1 MRKELRGPL
10 PVKSQFTEILY
21 LWAAKARIMQE
32 RHRQRDKYFEEQAYT
47 SGKYVIPFIEEHLPV
62 GPGTEVLEIGCGEGG
77 NLLPFL
83 EAGCRATGVDIL
95 ETKISNAE
103 KFYSDHPQKENIEFI
118 CSDIYSPPENLKRQ
132 FDLIIMRDVL
142 EHIHNQ
148 ERFLNYVK
156 IFLKSSGMLFLG
168 FPPWQNPF
176 GGHQQMCLNKYLSIL
191 PWIHLLP
198 GRTYPGLLSLAG
210 EPQKR
215 IESLMEI
222 RETRISLE
230 RFLRIIRKEKYK
242 VEKRILWFIN
252 PNYQV
257 KFGLKPRKQIALIYS
272 LPWIR
277 NFMITTCYYLISC
290 NSDECRKEIP

>member
-1 MRKELRGPL
+1 
-10 PVKSQFTEILY
+10 
-21 LWAAKARIMQE
+21 MQE
-32 RHRQRDKYFEEQAYT
+32 RHRQREKYFKEQAYT
-47 SGKYVIPFIEEHLPV
+47 SGNHVIPFIEKSLAL
-62 GPGTEVLEIGCGEGG
+62 GPGIEVLEIGCGEGG

-83 EAGCRATGVDIL
+83 EAGCKVTGVDIL
-95 ETKISNAE
+95 ETKITNANT
-103 KFYSDHPQKENIEFI
+103 FYSEHPLRENIEFI
-118 CSDIYSPPENLKRQ
+118 CSDIYTPPEKLKRQ
-132 FDLIIMRDVL
+132 FDLILMRDVL
-142 EHIHNQ
+142 EHIHDQ

-156 IFLKSSGMLFLG
+156 VFLKPSGMFFLG

-176 GGHQQMCLNKYLSIL
+176 GGHQQMCIHKYLSKL

-198 GRTYPGLLSLAG
+198 GSTYPGLLRWAG
-210 EPQKR
+210 EPEQM

-230 RFLRIIRKEKYK
+230 RFHRIIRKEKYK

-257 KFGLKPRKQIALIYS
+257 KFGLKPRKQIGVINT

-277 NFMITTCYYLISC
+277 NFLITTCYYLLSC
-290 NSDECRKEIP
+290 DSDDCRRTHPYSAL